1 MNENPAIWDMVVDDM
16 KARDRLGESRYGVRL
31 RAHNG
36 RDALMDAYEECL
48 DMAVYLRQAMYERD
62 GK

>member
-1 MNENPAIWDMVVDDM
+1 MNDTPAMWDLVVADM
-16 KARDRLGESRYGVRL
+16 HARDQLGESRYGVRL
-31 RAHNG
+31 RANNG

>member
-1 MNENPAIWDMVVDDM
+1 MWDLVVGDM
-16 KARDRLGESRYGVRL
+16 HARDILGESRYGVRL
-31 RAHNG
+31 RANNG
-36 RDALMDAYEECL
+36 RDALLDAYEECL